1 MSRHGESSFTLPLDA
16 SNQEFLDA
24 FTVAA
29 ERAAGNAILASL
41 NRVTFTLPLCPPSV
55 NSLYSINYKAAN
67 PADRVSLKPECRRWK
82 SDAKM
87 YIPRFKIA
95 DDSVLRVDR
104 VYYYPWFTKSKTWA
118 KRDAFNMDKLLF
130 DMIAE
135 KIGVDDRRF
144 KEGNMVSV
152 NSKVE
157 KTVIVLTEIPVN
169 QWSARV

>member
-1 MSRHGESSFTLPLDA
+1 MSHGESSFILPPDA
-16 SNQEFLDA
+16 SNRDFLDA
-24 FTVAA
+24 LEIA
-29 ERAAGNAILASL
+29 EKEAVINVTLASL

-95 DDSVLRVDR
+95 EDSVLRVDR
-104 VYYYPWFTKSKTWA
+104 VYYYAWFTKSKTWA

-157 KTVIVLTEIPVN
+157 KTVVTLTEIPCSE
-169 QWSARV
+169 WSARV